1 MTQTVSQ
8 PTATHRER
16 KPRTLSLGSDRE
28 VIEVR
33 VRESR
38 RARNARIVVNANG
51 GVVIIVPRRVS
62 YREIDRM
69 LGEAREWIARK
80 RLQARSAPGKVA
92 RLGLDRPGVVW
103 LALEPVP
110 IRTDGPRAA
119 APRAG
124 LEGGSLV
131 VGGASPEAARGAI
144 DRWYRREARLRI
156 TAAVARE
163 AGRLGV
169 EHTSIAIRD
178 QRTRWGSCSRRGTLS
193 FNWRLVI
200 APVEVLDYVVIHELC
215 HLRELNHSKAFW
227 RLVDE
232 ALPNWREQ
240 RRWLNEHGPELQAY
254 VSPAPGDLVDNI
266 GAHMVDS
273 LAQDRAIERKGSTR
287 SRGRVVDNEVGVTWE
302 GDP

>member
-1 MTQTVSQ
+1 M
-8 PTATHRER
+8 
-16 KPRTLSLGSDRE
+16 G
-28 VIEVR
+28 
-33 VRESR
+33 
-38 RARNARIVVNANG
+38 
-51 GVVIIVPRRVS
+51 
-62 YREIDRM
+62 
-69 LGEAREWIARK
+69 
-80 RLQARSAPGKVA
+80 
-92 RLGLDRPGVVW
+92 
-103 LALEPVP
+103 LEPPHLVP
-110 IRTDGPRAA
+110 VSRAA
-119 APRAG
+119 R
-124 LEGGSLV
+124 LV
-131 VGGASPEAARGAI
+131 VGGASPEAASGAI
-144 DRWYRREARLRI
+144 DRWYRREARRRI

-240 RRWLNEHGPELQAY
+240 RRWLNEHGPELQSY

-266 GAHMVDS
+266 GVHMVD
-273 LAQDRAIERKGSTR
+273 LIAQDRAIERAGGTPVAR
-287 SRGRVVDNEVGVTWE
+287 PCR
-302 GDP
+302 